1 MHTKRYTELLTEKMM
16 QLSKEQL
23 VWLLIQCDWQDALIS
38 ETLVEVSKMH
48 LTPEKAIDNI
58 REYLRKN
65 QANNITWF
73 HKPEDLQAELD
84 FKMGKI
90 SKRECRKRL
99 GLQ

>member
-1 MHTKRYTELLTEKMM
+1 MHTKRYTEFLTEKMM

-58 REYLRKN
+58 REYLGEN
-65 QANNITWF
+65 QARHMMWS

-99 GLQ
+99 GLR